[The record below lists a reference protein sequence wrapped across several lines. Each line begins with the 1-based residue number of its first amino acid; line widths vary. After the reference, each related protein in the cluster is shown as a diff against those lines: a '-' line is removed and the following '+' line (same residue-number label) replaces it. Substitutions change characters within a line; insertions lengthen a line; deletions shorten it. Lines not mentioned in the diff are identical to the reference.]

1 MKFPLMTVLVITDEP
16 KKWAHEVLKFL
27 NKEYLIN
34 KHYKYSNVGY
44 DITTPPFRFLIAKD
58 TERIGIG
65 YRFNFVVYDKFVD
78 EDIRCDLL
86 GRTRDIYTNRCW
98 IDSGSE
104 LYRSTTT
111 LHWYQKLWSRIKGI
125 FTNAER

>member
-44 DITTPPFRFLIAKD
+44 DITTPLFRFLI
-58 TERIGIG
+58 R
-65 YRFNFVVYDKFVD
+65 
-78 EDIRCDLL
+78 
-86 GRTRDIYTNRCW
+86 
-98 IDSGSE
+98 
-104 LYRSTTT
+104 
-111 LHWYQKLWSRIKGI
+111 
-125 FTNAER
+125 

>member
-1 MKFPLMTVLVITDEP
+1 MKFPLMTVLVVTDEP

-44 DITTPPFRFLIAKD
+44 DITTPLFRFLIVKD
-58 TERIGIG
+58 TERVARG

-78 EDIRCDLL
+78 EAIRCDLL

-104 LYRSTTT
+104 LYRSTTN
-111 LHWYQKLWSRIKGI
+111 LHWYQKLWFNIKKNVI
-125 FTNAER
+125 KKV

>member
-1 MKFPLMTVLVITDEP
+1 MVNISPLGESSQEP
-16 KKWAHEVLKFL
+16 
-27 NKEYLIN
+27 
-34 KHYKYSNVGY
+34 Y
-44 DITTPPFRFLIAKD
+44 DFSRGRFSAKD

-98 IDSGSE
+98 IDSENEPDYPVTS
-104 LYRSTTT
+104 
-111 LHWYQKLWSRIKGI
+111 LHWYQQLWSNIKKTVI
-125 FTNAER
+125 KKV

>member
-16 KKWAHEVLKFL
+16 KKWANEILKFL

-44 DITTPPFRFLIAKD
+44 DIATPLFRFLIVKD
-58 TERIGIG
+58 TERVARG

-86 GRTRDIYTNRCW
+86 GRTRDIYTNRYW
-98 IDSGSE
+98 INSGSE
-104 LYRSTTT
+104 LYRSTTN
-111 LHWYQKLWSRIKGI
+111 LHWYQKLWFNIKKTVI
-125 FTNAER
+125 KKV

>member
-16 KKWAHEVLKFL
+16 KKWANEILKFL

-34 KHYKYSNVGY
+34 KHYKNSNVGY
-44 DITTPPFRFLIAKD
+44 DIVTPLFRFLIVKD
-58 TERIGIG
+58 TERVARG

-86 GRTRDIYTNRCW
+86 ARTRDIYTNRYW
-98 IDSGSE
+98 VDSGSE
-104 LYRSTTT
+104 LYRSTTN
-111 LHWYQKLWSRIKGI
+111 LHWYQKLWFNIKKTVI
-125 FTNAER
+125 KKV

>member
-1 MKFPLMTVLVITDEP
+1 MVNISPLGERSQEP
-16 KKWAHEVLKFL
+16 
-27 NKEYLIN
+27 
-34 KHYKYSNVGY
+34 Y
-44 DITTPPFRFLIAKD
+44 DFSRGRFSAKD

-86 GRTRDIYTNRCW
+86 GRTRDIYTNRYW

-104 LYRSTTT
+104 LCRSTTN
-111 LHWYQKLWSRIKGI
+111 LHWYQKWWFNIKKTVI
-125 FTNAER
+125 KKV

>member
-1 MKFPLMTVLVITDEP
+1 MKFPLMTVLVVTDKPNE
-16 KKWAHEVLKFL
+16 WSREIIKFL

-44 DITTPPFRFLIAKD
+44 DIVTPLFRFLIVKD
-58 TERIGIG
+58 AERVAIGN
-65 YRFNFVVYDKFVD
+65 RFNFVVYDKFVD

-86 GRTRDIYTNRCW
+86 GRTRDIYTNRYW

-104 LYRSTTT
+104 IYRPTN
-111 LHWYQKLWSRIKGI
+111 LHWYQKLWSKIKKI
-125 FTNAER
+125 FMNIKR

>member
-16 KKWAHEVLKFL
+16 KKWAHEVLKCL

-44 DITTPPFRFLIAKD
+44 DITTPLFRFLIAKD

-65 YRFNFVVYDKFVD
+65 YRFKMVKPEIPLVLDGGMNGVRSNCY
-78 EDIRCDLL
+78 RLL
-86 GRTRDIYTNRCW
+86 
-98 IDSGSE
+98 E
-104 LYRSTTT
+104 K
-111 LHWYQKLWSRIKGI
+111 QKSSQISITISSDFCL
-125 FTNAER
+125 